1 MSPSSR
7 ANRGKQLQDLLDM
20 VCAQYKNKGLARIE
34 PVPVP
39 YKHVRNFR
47 GTFWIGCYSGKS
59 TVDYVGITAGGRAIA
74 FDAKQT
80 SLPTR
85 VDLSESH
92 FPEHQRDF
100 LRWYERA
107 GHMAFLVVE
116 FAQLNEIYR
125 VPIRPALVHLDLGH
139 SSLSLKLIRDVG
151 VRLASARGIMLDVLA
166 GID

>member
-7 ANRGKQLQDLLDM
+7 ANRGKRLQDLLDM
-20 VCAQYKNKGLARIE
+20 VCVQYRNKGLARIE

-39 YKHVRNFR
+39 YKHVRNYR
-47 GTFWIGCYSGKS
+47 GTLWIGCYAGKS
-59 TVDYVGITAGGRAIA
+59 TVDYIGITAGGRAIA

-92 FPEHQRDF
+92 FPEHQRDL

-107 GHMAFLVVE
+107 GHIAFLVVE
-116 FAQLNEIYR
+116 FTHLNETYR
-125 VPIRPALVHLDLGH
+125 VPIRPVLMHLDSGH
-139 SSLSLKLIRDVG
+139 KIGRAHV
-151 VRLASARGIMLDVLA
+151 
-166 GID
+166 